1 MSSEGKYLNPNYEN
15 FFEKKLSD
23 IDPEIS
29 KAIDDEL
36 NYNFLF
42 DYNNDNAINV
52 NDIYSIIATIFGLGL

>member
-29 KAIDDEL
+29 KAIDD
-36 NYNFLF
+36 
-42 DYNNDNAINV
+42 
-52 NDIYSIIATIFGLGL
+52 